1 MKKIDLI
8 GFTQSFV
15 SFVLP
20 RITIPIQEIIL
31 FGSVARG
38 DFTSKSDID
47 IFFSVSSSEQIIKG
61 EQELKVIEPKFYKS
75 QMYEVW
81 KQKGIINPLSV
92 KIGILDQWD
101 LKRSVISDGIVLYGK
116 YKSEIKGKGYL
127 LIPFAAIP
135 DITKRNRIMRTL
147 FGRTEEGYSK
157 EGLVAKL
164 GGRRIAPTVFFIPLP
179 FADQVIPLLKKE
191 KMNYKLIEFWTDQL

>member
-1 MKKIDLI
+1 MKKADLI
-8 GFTQSFV
+8 GFAQSFV
-15 SFVLP
+15 SFALP
-20 RITIPIQEIIL
+20 RFSSPIQDIIL

-38 DFTSKSDID
+38 DFISKSDID
-47 IFFSVSSSEQIIKG
+47 LFFNVSSSEQIIKG

-81 KQKGIINPLSV
+81 KQKGITNPLSV
-92 KIGILDQWD
+92 KIGILDKWD

-127 LIPFAAIP
+127 LIPFAAIT
-135 DITKRNRIMRTL
+135 DITKRNRVMRTL

-157 EGLVAKL
+157 EGLVAKI
-164 GGRRIAPTVFFIPLP
+164 GGRRIAPTVFLVPLQ
-179 FADQVIPLLKKE
+179 FADQVIPILKKE
-191 KMNYKLIEFWTDQL
+191 KMNYELIELWTDQL

>member
-1 MKKIDLI
+1 MRKTDLI
-8 GFTQSFV
+8 GFAQSFV

-20 RITIPIQEIIL
+20 RMSLPIQEIIL

-47 IFFSVSSSEQIIKG
+47 LFFNVSSEEQNLKA

-75 QMYEVW
+75 KMYEVW
-81 KQKGIINPLSV
+81 KQKGITNPLSV
-92 KIGILDQWD
+92 KIGILDKWD

-127 LIPFAAIP
+127 LIPFAVIS
-135 DITKRNRIMRTL
+135 DVTKRNRIMRTL

-164 GGRRIAPTVFFIPLP
+164 GGKRIAPTVFLIPLQ
-179 FADQVIPLLKKE
+179 FADQAIPLLKKE
-191 KMNYKLIEFWTDQL
+191 KMDYELIELWTDQI